1 VGVQELPAEADVDAS
16 RRSWRRLAAG
26 LVLIEA
32 GAALVGAGI
41 YLAELLTATA
51 TVPRNVLM
59 LLVLLGLIGLGL
71 LLVARGLLGGRRWAR
86 SPAVTWQALLLAVA
100 WYVAAAGHLLAGLAV
115 AGLAVVTAVA
125 AVRGTPVGD

>member
-100 WYVAAAGHLLAGLAV
+100 WYVGAAGHLLAGLAV

-125 AVRGTPVGD
+125 AVRGTPVDD

>member
-1 VGVQELPAEADVDAS
+1 VGVQELPAEADVGAS

-26 LVLIEA
+26 LVLVEA

-59 LLVLLGLIGLGL
+59 LVVLLALIGLGL

-86 SPAVTWQALLLAVA
+86 SPAVTWQVLLLAVA
-100 WYVAAAGHLLAGLAV
+100 WYVVAAGHLLAGLAV
-115 AGLAVVTAVA
+115 AALAVVAALA
-125 AVRGTPVGD
+125 AVRGTPVSD